1 MMQSEAAGQNHVL
14 TTTVVGR
21 KSRVNSV
28 DLRPKKLE
36 GVASS
41 TGRDLGVSVS
51 RRWAIAEPPSRHFRV
66 SRIALFALVVVKVT
80 PTTAVR
86 PVRAAASAP
95 ATLLCHCGSDADAAR
110 TDTKVLWV
118 FGMKLPVDS

>member
-1 MMQSEAAGQNHVL
+1 MLQSEAAGQNHVL
-14 TTTVVGR
+14 TITVVGR

-28 DLRPKKLE
+28 ELRPKKLE
-36 GVASS
+36 GVASP

-80 PTTAVR
+80 ATTTVR
-86 PVRAAASAP
+86 PALAAVSAP
-95 ATLLCHCGSDADAAR
+95 VKVLCHCGSDAAR
-110 TDTKVLWV
+110 
-118 FGMKLPVDS
+118 